1 MALKRKRSSPG
12 FSSPSSLS
20 SDSTT
25 QSSPLPS
32 FYHQSK
38 PIAPFYQKPTW
49 SFPTYDD
56 TLSSQ
61 HLNSRTRKRHRDNR
75 PDEEQIHGVSCWIGA
90 IMDMSSLADVC
101 RRAASTIDR
110 LYQAQRQHPDA
121 SPVLSQP
128 VIQAQQPTQPQRSTL
143 HSFWRIGQPP
153 AATMMVVDS
162 GPKHLERVTTPP
174 NCEDCDR
181 PLRAEDAMDVD
192 EYTLNQET
200 RCASCERSICDTC
213 AILGTARTCLACA
226 SRGY

>member
-75 PDEEQIHGVSCWIGA
+75 PDEEQIH
-90 IMDMSSLADVC
+90 
-101 RRAASTIDR
+101 ASTIDR

>member
-12 FSSPSSLS
+12 FSSPSSVGS
-20 SDSTT
+20 ETT
-25 QSSPLPS
+25 IQSSPLPS

-38 PIAPFYQKPTW
+38 PIAPFYQKPSW

-56 TLSSQ
+56 SPSSQ

-75 PDEEQIHGVSCWIGA
+75 PDEQQIHGVSCWIGA
-90 IMDMSSLADVC
+90 IMDMSNLADVC
-101 RRAASTIDR
+101 RRAANTIDR

-128 VIQAQQPTQPQRSTL
+128 VVQVQQPMQSQRSTL
-143 HSFWRIGQPP
+143 HSFWRIEQPP
-153 AATMMVVDS
+153 SATRMAVDT
-162 GPKHLERVTTPP
+162 GPKVLGIQMST

-181 PLRAEDAMDVD
+181 SLRPDDAMDID
-192 EYTLNQET
+192 EDTLDQET
-200 RCASCERSICDTC
+200 RCSSCQRSICDTC

-226 SRGY
+226 SHGY